1 MKQYIVMLCVA
12 LAIGNIYAM
21 DFDPTLQT
29 LKPLR
34 IMTFNVRRQGKE
46 TDPKKEWAVRKP
58 RVEAIIKKMQPDIV
72 GLQEPTVEQIESLD
86 AELKK
91 ESYAWFGTGR
101 GAEWWGK
108 SENEYNPI
116 FFNTK
121 RFDLIEN
128 GTFVLNPSGTFNY
141 KFLWSPTS
149 VGLLTR
155 ICTWGKFKDKESG
168 HEFFV
173 YNTHL
178 DHIFDAARMNGFTTI
193 IKTIEERK
201 DTLPTILMGD
211 FNMEL
216 TPELES
222 GLLKNFANTKAIAHS
237 KGGPDATRT
246 GWGFKELAKI
256 DHILVSKNA
265 PLDVIQHMV
274 IEESNKDELAS
285 DHRPVFVEMVFKRF

>member
-1 MKQYIVMLCVA
+1 MKQYILALCAA

-21 DFDPTLQT
+21 DFEFNLETI
-29 LKPLR
+29 KPLR

-72 GLQEPTVEQIESLD
+72 GLQEPTLPQIQSLED
-86 AELKK
+86 ELKK

-101 GAEWWGK
+101 GAEWLGK

-116 FFNTK
+116 FYNTK
-121 RFDLIEN
+121 RFDLLEN
-128 GTFVLNPSGTFNY
+128 GTFVLNPSGAFNY
-141 KFLWSPTS
+141 KFLWSPSS

-168 HEFFV
+168 HEFFI

-178 DHIFDAARMNGFTTI
+178 DNKYEAARINGLTTI

-201 DTLPTILMGD
+201 DQLPTIIMGD
-211 FNMEL
+211 FNMEI

-222 GLLKNFANTKAIAHS
+222 GLLKNFTATRAIAHS
-237 KGGPDATRT
+237 KVGPEVTRT
-246 GWGFKELAKI
+246 GWDFKELKKI
-256 DHILVSKNA
+256 DHILISKNA
-265 PLDVIQHMV
+265 PVDIEQHIV
-274 IEESNKDELAS
+274 IEESNRDELAS
-285 DHRPVFVEMVFKRF
+285 DHRPVVVEMSFKR